1 MVHCNIKVHWQF
13 TEDEGRNF
21 FISLQWEYKNLN
33 IIAVNQ
39 FANRQLSYRFRDGP
53 LARAQARVF

>member
-21 FISLQWEYKNLN
+21 FISLQWEYKNLK
-33 IIAVNQ
+33 
-39 FANRQLSYRFRDGP
+39 F
-53 LARAQARVF
+53 